1 MKRIFSLLLAIVIL
15 LTSSFTAYADYS
27 NITGGS
33 GTTGT
38 GTNDNG
44 WLISNSSG
52 GYTYD
57 AEGIRVYVVN
67 KAGEPVTKSIDLTN
81 TTNLASEILNGGGKA
96 KFDYLYK
103 GSSLVWSR
111 VYAALTPP
119 SRLPSIIPWGET
131 ASASVTR
138 INAIKEWVQ
147 EPSKM
152 IFNVIVSPLFFLQ

>member
-15 LTSSFTAYADYS
+15 LTSSLTAYADYS

-81 TTNLASEILNGGGKA
+81 TTNLASAIINGAGA
-96 KFDYLYK
+96 TKFGYLYK
-103 GSSLVWSR
+103 GT
-111 VYAALTPP
+111 AFALNGDYSPEIPP
-119 SRLPSIIPWGET
+119 SRLPQIIPWGET

-152 IFNVIVSPLFFLQ
+152 IFNVIVSPLFVLQ

>member
-15 LTSSFTAYADYS
+15 LTSSLTAYADYS

-44 WLISNSSG
+44 WLITNSSG

-81 TTNLASEILNGGGKA
+81 STLV
-96 KFDYLYK
+96 K
-103 GSSLVWSR
+103 GVMLW
-111 VYAALTPP
+111 
-119 SRLPSIIPWGET
+119 I
-131 ASASVTR
+131 
-138 INAIKEWVQ
+138 
-147 EPSKM
+147 
-152 IFNVIVSPLFFLQ
+152 